1 MAVLGAIDSS
11 EDPTGKFALRK
22 IDFSRG
28 GMSCGRKEFTSKDE
42 ALKALEQSKT
52 RVSEIMQQARS
63 MHLNQFKRSVGKT
76 VKEDAILASM
86 PRIRISAAKNNNM
99 QSTIAGATKR
109 NFFD

>member
-1 MAVLGAIDSS
+1 
-11 EDPTGKFALRK
+11 
-22 IDFSRG
+22 
-28 GMSCGRKEFTSKDE
+28 MSCGRKEFTSKDE